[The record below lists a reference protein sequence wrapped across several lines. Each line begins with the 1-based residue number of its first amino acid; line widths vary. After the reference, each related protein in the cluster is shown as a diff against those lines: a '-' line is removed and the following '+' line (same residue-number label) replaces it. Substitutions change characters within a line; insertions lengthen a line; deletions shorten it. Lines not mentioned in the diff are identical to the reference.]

1 MLRLLFLLLLMTTV
15 WGKLSA
21 QDTLLYW
28 PKLEL
33 GMNITQTLAGFFN
46 SGGQGLPTDPYL
58 FSLKIP
64 SARSTFRA
72 GFNAR
77 FRNREEATN
86 TGQRLIYERD
96 FNLRAGLEWRRTL
109 TKKFSFYYG
118 IDAIMRYQ
126 QEDVDFTT
134 NGGTIELG
142 SNSTGF
148 GGGPLMGILF
158 HLSSKI
164 MLSTESSLYGMASS
178 GKEKDQTDP
187 GTPPTEQ
194 KIRQFEVLPSIPNS
208 LYVFFRF

>member
-1 MLRLLFLLLLMTTV
+1 
-15 WGKLSA
+15 
-21 QDTLLYW
+21 
-28 PKLEL
+28 
-33 GMNITQTLAGFFN
+33 MNITQTLAGFFN

-64 SARSTFRA
+64 GARSTFRT

-77 FRNREEATN
+77 FRNREEESN

-96 FNLRAGLEWRRTL
+96 FHLRGGLEWRRTL

-118 IDAIMRYQ
+118 VDAIMRYQ

-142 SNSTGF
+142 SNSIGF
-148 GGGPLMGILF
+148 GGGPLMGLMF
-158 HLSSKI
+158 HLSPRI

>member
-1 MLRLLFLLLLMTTV
+1 MLRLLFLLLMTTMV

-46 SGGQGLPTDPYL
+46 SGGQNLPTDPYL

-64 SARSTFRA
+64 GARSTFRTS
-72 GFNAR
+72 GNIR
-77 FRNREEATN
+77 FRNREEASN
-86 TGQRLIYERD
+86 SGQRLIYEKD
-96 FNLRAGLEWRRTL
+96 IQLRAGFEWRRTL

-118 IDAIMRYQ
+118 LDAVMRYQ
-126 QEDVDFTT
+126 QEDVDFNT

-142 SNSTGF
+142 KNSTGF
-148 GGGPLMGILF
+148 GGGPLMGLLF
-158 HLSSKI
+158 HLSPKI
-164 MLSTESSLYGMASS
+164 MLSTESSLYGVATS
-178 GKEKDQTDP
+178 GKEKDQIDP
-187 GTPPTEQ
+187 GSPPIEQ
-194 KIRQFEVLPSIPNS
+194 KIRQFEMLPSIPNS